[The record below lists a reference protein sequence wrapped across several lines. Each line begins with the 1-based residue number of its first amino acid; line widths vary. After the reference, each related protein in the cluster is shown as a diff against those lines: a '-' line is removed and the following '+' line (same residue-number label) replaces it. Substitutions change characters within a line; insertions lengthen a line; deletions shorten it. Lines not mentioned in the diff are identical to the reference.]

1 MRFSTLV
8 HAGLLVSV
16 VAGCG
21 DVAEPTLTPPPE
33 LVEAPGLLMDGPPP
47 LESLITPEIVPQGVP
62 FLVTASSFGSSSCTE
77 VAGHESVIYAARAEI
92 RLYDR
97 IALDESGCTRDLRAF
112 TRTLIVQFTE
122 AGAAEV
128 VVIGRDEDGRPLE
141 VRRSVT
147 VQANP

>member
-1 MRFSTLV
+1 MRFPALV
-8 HAGLLVSV
+8 HVGLLASV

-47 LESLITPEIVPQGVP
+47 FESLITPEIVPQGVP
-62 FLVTASSFGSSSCTE
+62 FLVTASSFGSSTCTE
-77 VAGHESVIYAARAEI
+77 LAGHQSVIYPARAEI

-97 IALDESGCTRDLRAF
+97 IALEESGCSRDLRAF
-112 TRTLIVQFTE
+112 TRTLIVQFSQ

-128 VVIGRDEDGRPLE
+128 VVIGRDGDGKPLE
-141 VRRSVT
+141 IRRSVT
-147 VQANP
+147 VHDNP